1 MADKNLKTEYDK
13 KKVQVKLQLNFK
25 EKTILDSMMEN
36 DGWQNTAGFIKDRLF
51 GVSKDAKY
59 AKILQESKVEDY
71 KKIIINLITEMNNV
85 LGYLNYRFTYELDRI
100 DRDEKEEEKKKAK
113 AQKLMREWKSAVLLR
128 TEEMSTSIRS
138 ILHILGIKAEKEHED
153 AVRYAPDSVLEKAAS
168 NWNDIN
174 SPEIHE
180 LVRRQH
186 ARIRQKMKRNDN

>member
-25 EKTILDSMMEN
+25 EKTILDSMMEK

-51 GVSKDAKY
+51 GRSKDAKY
-59 AKILQESKVEDY
+59 VKILQESKVEDY
-71 KKIIINLITEMNNV
+71 KKILANLIMEMNNV

-100 DRDEKEEEKKKAK
+100 DRDEIEEEKKKAK
-113 AQKLMREWKSAVLLR
+113 AQKLMRERKSAVLLR

-153 AVRYAPDSVLEKAAS
+153 ALRYVPDSVLEKAAS

-186 ARIRQKMKRNDN
+186 ERIRQKMKRNNN